1 VSNSLNLMGVSANLQ
16 NVVLGAIMVMAVMF
30 QGSK

>member
-1 VSNSLNLMGVSANLQ
+1 MGISANFQ

-30 QGSK
+30 QGAR